1 MMTLIDNQKEYA
13 VVPMDEYMLMNSLK
27 EDYDDVLRI
36 AKAKQEI
43 AQGQDELIPLEIM
56 ERLMSDESKL
66 KVWHE
71 YRKLTP
77 KDLSEKSGVSVSVI
91 SKIENNKQSIDL
103 IKMRK
108 FVAVLNLDYDDLL
121 NQ

>member
-66 KVWHE
+66 KVWRE

>member
-43 AQGQDELIPLEIM
+43 AQGHDELIPLEIM

-66 KVWHE
+66 KVWRE

-91 SKIENNKQSIDL
+91 SKLKITSRVL
-103 IKMRK
+103 I
-108 FVAVLNLDYDDLL
+108 
-121 NQ
+121 